1 MPLVKFRQFG
11 DRPAPQ
17 PIKITVPGWAGDK
30 APRADGQ
37 HEQPWHCI
45 PFSESA
51 RYGLELVY
59 PYDVELRVT
68 TRNGRVHLDAD
79 WGEPPESMGTWPP
92 FRTFGDDYYSY
103 QLSLDLDVPPGFAV
117 RTEPHP
123 RYFTDPT
130 YSTPL
135 AVPALIRTEWWP
147 MIFFCIFRAPP
158 PGVTHVFRKD
168 EPFIAFTILPA
179 DPTSRSSPW
188 TRRPRFNARCAA
200 AGSRPAATSWPRA
213 RAGHPTRIR
222 FSTAPIAIWPAP
234 RAQKPRGKTPG
245 IERFAQDEPRMNAAF
260 SRQWFCVC

>member
-1 MPLVKFRQFG
+1 MPVVKFRQFG

-17 PIKITVPGWAGDK
+17 PIRVTVPGWAGAK
-30 APRADGQ
+30 EPRADGR

-59 PYDVELRVT
+59 PYEAELRVT
-68 TRNGRVHLDAD
+68 TEDGRVRLNAD
-79 WGEPPESMGTWPP
+79 WGPAPASMAGAWPP
-92 FRTFGDDYYSY
+92 FRPFGHDYYSY
-103 QLSLDLDVPPGFAV
+103 QLSLDLEVPPGFAV

-158 PGVTHVFRKD
+158 PGATHVFRKD
-168 EPFIAFTILPA
+168 EPFIALTILPA
-179 DPTSRSSPW
+179 DPDLTLEPMDAQTAAQREMRSRRLAANRDRLAEGTRWTSDTHTIFDGTYR
-188 TRRPRFNARCAA
+188 NL
-200 AGSRPAATSWPRA
+200 A
-213 RAGHPTRIR
+213 RA
-222 FSTAPIAIWPAP
+222 A
-234 RAQKPRGKTPG
+234 RAKAR
-245 IERFAQDEPRMNAAF
+245 DEDSEA
-260 SRQWFCVC
+260 